1 MVIMTA
7 KVSKR
12 KMLLVL
18 LLLVLAAAVLITCL
32 KRADTPD
39 TSQDT
44 AEEIAEVA
52 TNEARV
58 AFLEQFGWKTG
69 SAPVE
74 TETFTVPDT
83 FDRVMLGYNE
93 IQRAQGLDLSRYENK
108 KVTRYT
114 FEVTNYPD
122 YEGKVYA
129 NLIMYRDKVVAADIS
144 SADPMGFV
152 QGLERK

>member
-1 MVIMTA
+1 MFICTVKASTIRF
-7 KVSKR
+7 VG
-12 KMLLVL
+12 LIV
-18 LLLVLAAAVLITCL
+18 VAAALLTGVLIHAGNETVQAAGYQFG
-32 KRADTPD
+32 KIRSDAD
-39 TSQDT
+39 
-44 AEEIAEVA
+44 
-52 TNEARV
+52 RV
-58 AFLEQFGWKTG
+58 AFLEQFGWK
-69 SAPVE
+69 SVNAPAN

>member
-1 MVIMTA
+1 MFICTVKASTIRF
-7 KVSKR
+7 VG
-12 KMLLVL
+12 LIV
-18 LLLVLAAAVLITCL
+18 VAAALLTGVLIHAGNATVQAAGYQFG
-32 KRADTPD
+32 KIRSDAD
-39 TSQDT
+39 
-44 AEEIAEVA
+44 
-52 TNEARV
+52 RV

-74 TETFTVPDT
+74 TETFPVPDT